1 MKAAKR
7 GLGERLVEDGLLTPE
22 QLRSLLEE
30 EKKGRES
37 LPQLLIKKGLASE
50 EIVAH
55 LTAEQAGVPYLRL
68 SDYMVDPEIIKT
80 IPEDLARRHRIFPL
94 FLIGNSL
101 TVAVSDPRNISA
113 LDQVKQ
119 RTGYYPDVVIST
131 ESDILR
137 TIDQYYGAVG
147 SISEVIKDI
156 DPRGLGLGKDSPVP
170 LERLQ
175 DVVEVAPVIKLVNLL
190 ILNAA
195 KERASDIHI
204 EPDEEGLHIRYRI
217 DGLLQQTATLPKNL
231 QPAIISRVKI
241 MAEMDIAESRLPQDG
256 RIRLRMENRDLDL
269 RVSTFPTMHGENV
282 VLRLLDRSSAVF
294 GLSELGFS
302 PEVDRLYREAIRKPY
317 GLVLVTGPTGSG
329 KTSTLYAT
337 LSALNSPE
345 KNIITIE
352 DPVEY
357 HIKMIRQSQI
367 NPKAGITFA
376 TGLRSILR
384 QDPDIIMVGEIRD
397 GETAEMAIQAALTGH
412 LVLSTLHT
420 NDAVGTITRL
430 TDMGIE
436 PFLIAGSLS
445 GVLAQRLVRSIC
457 DKCRVPYSPAEPL
470 LAYLGLKP
478 RADLK
483 FYRGRGCPTCKTTGY
498 RGRLAI
504 FEFLPVHEKVRELI
518 ASGAPKA
525 ALNQEATQ
533 RGMKSLRD
541 DGIQKVL
548 EGRTT
553 VEEIL
558 RVTQIE
564 T

>member
-1 MKAAKR
+1 MKATNK
-7 GLGERLVEDGLLTPE
+7 GLGERLVEDGLLTAD
-22 QLRSLLEE
+22 QLRPLLEE

-37 LPQLLIKKGLASE
+37 LPQLLIKKGLVSE
-50 EIVAH
+50 EIVAN
-55 LTAEQAGVPYLRL
+55 LTAEQAGVPYVRL

-80 IPEDLARRHRIFPL
+80 IPEDLARRHKIFPL
-94 FLIGNSL
+94 FLMGNSL
-101 TVAVSDPRNISA
+101 TLAVSDPRNIAA

-119 RTGYYPDVVIST
+119 RTGYYPDVVVSA

-137 TIDQYYGAVG
+137 TIDQYYGAAG
-147 SISEVIKDI
+147 SISEVIKGI
-156 DPRGLGLGKDSPVP
+156 DTRSLGLGKESPEP

-175 DVVEVAPVIKLVNLL
+175 DAAEVAPVIKLVNLL

-195 KERASDIHI
+195 KERASDIHL
-204 EPDEEGLHIRYRI
+204 EPDEDGLRIRHRV
-217 DGLLQQTATLPKNL
+217 DGLLQETGTLPKNL
-231 QPAIISRVKI
+231 QAAIISRIKI

-256 RIRLRMENRDLDL
+256 RIRLRMENRDIDL
-269 RVSTFPTMHGENV
+269 RISTFPTIHGENV
-282 VLRLLDRSSAVF
+282 VLRILDRSASLF

-302 PEVDRLYREAIRKPY
+302 PEVDRLYREVILRPY

-357 HIKMIRQSQI
+357 HLKMIRQSQI

-397 GETAEMAIQAALTGH
+397 KETAEIAIQAALTGH

-420 NDAVGTITRL
+420 NDAAGTVTRL
-430 TDMGIE
+430 ADMGVE
-436 PFLIAGSLS
+436 PFLIASSLV
-445 GVLAQRLVRSIC
+445 GVLSQRLVRAIC
-457 DKCRVPYSPAEPL
+457 DKCKAPYSPAEPL
-470 LAYLGLKP
+470 LAYLRLKP
-478 RADLK
+478 QPDLK
-483 FYRGRGCPTCKTTGY
+483 FYRGKGCPACKNTGY

-504 FEFLPVHEKVRELI
+504 FEFLPIYERMRELI
-518 ASGAPKA
+518 ASRAS
-525 ALNQEATQ
+525 NATLREEVGQ
-533 RGMKSLRD
+533 RGVRSLRD
-541 DGIQKVL
+541 DGIQKVV

-558 RVTQIE
+558 RATQME
-564 T
+564 A

>member
-1 MKAAKR
+1 MKAAKK
-7 GLGERLVEDGLLTPE
+7 GLGERLMEDGLLTAE

-30 EKKGRES
+30 ERKGRGT

-50 EIVAH
+50 EIVAN
-55 LTAEQAGVPYLRL
+55 LTAEQAGVPYLCL

-80 IPEDLARRHRIFPL
+80 IPEDLARRNKIFPL

-101 TVAVSDPRNISA
+101 TVAVSDPRSIA
-113 LDQVKQ
+113 VLDQVKQ

-137 TIDQYYGAVG
+137 SIDQYYGAAG
-147 SISEVIKDI
+147 SISEAVKDI
-156 DPRGLGLGKDSPVP
+156 DARALGLGKESPEP

-175 DVVEVAPVIKLVNLL
+175 DVAEVAPVIKLVNLL

-195 KERASDIHI
+195 KERASDIHL
-204 EPDEEGLHIRYRI
+204 EPDEDGLQIRYRI
-217 DGLLQQTATLPKNL
+217 DGLLQQTATLTKNL

-241 MAEMDIAESRLPQDG
+241 MAEMDIAESRFPQDG
-256 RIRLRMENRDLDL
+256 RIRLRIENRDIDL
-269 RVSTFPTMHGENV
+269 RVSTFPTIHGENV
-282 VLRLLDRSSAVF
+282 VLRILDRNAAFF
-294 GLSELGFS
+294 GLQDLGFS
-302 PEVDRLYREAIRKPY
+302 PEVGRLYQETIHKPY

-329 KTSTLYAT
+329 KTSTLYGT
-337 LSALNSPE
+337 LSALNSSE

-357 HIKMIRQSQI
+357 HLKMIRQSQI

-397 GETAEMAIQAALTGH
+397 RDTADMAIQAALTGH

-420 NDAVGTITRL
+420 NDASATIIRL

-436 PFLIAGSLS
+436 PFLIASSLV
-445 GVLAQRLVRSIC
+445 GVLAQRLVRAIC
-457 DKCRVPYSPAEPL
+457 DKCRAPYSPAEPL

-478 RADLK
+478 EPELR
-483 FYRGRGCPTCKTTGY
+483 FYRGTGCPACRNTGY

-504 FEFLPVHEKVRELI
+504 FEFLPISEKIRDLI
-518 ASGAPKA
+518 SSGASKA
-525 ALNQEATQ
+525 ALREQVAQ
-533 RGMKSLRD
+533 RGIKSLRD
-541 DGIQKVL
+541 DGMQKVL

-558 RVTQIE
+558 RVTQKE
-564 T
+564 D